1 MDIKTMLPKE
11 LRTRAK
17 KAVLKRIIAF
27 VLLFLG
33 FGAILFFWGEII
45 FKSDSVL
52 FKAICYTI
60 VMLLPFL
67 ITKMPFKL
75 IDRTWSGEVVNI
87 GVKQENCVTTVGGK
101 PLAYIKN
108 HLVLKVKHPNGKIK
122 KRIAMTLEV
131 KRTNGNDRN
140 FALGKI
146 ENQMDRYK
154 IGDMVYH
161 FYGYKYPHV
170 VSKTPDAKKHCI
182 SCGCTNGMDKATCWN
197 CNLPLIAISEI

>member
-1 MDIKTMLPKE
+1 MSIKTLLPKE
-11 LRTRAK
+11 LRIRARI
-17 KAVLKRIIAF
+17 AVLKRIIAF

-33 FGAILFFWGEII
+33 FGTILFFWGEII

-60 VMLLPFL
+60 VMLLPFF
-67 ITKMPFKL
+67 ITRMPFKL
-75 IDRTWSGEVVNI
+75 IDRTWSGEVVDI
-87 GVKQENCVTTVGGK
+87 GVKQENCVTTIAER

-122 KRIAMTLEV
+122 KHTAMTLEA
-131 KRTNGNDRN
+131 KRTKADDRN

-161 FYGYKYPHV
+161 FYGYKYLHV
-170 VSKTPDAKKHCI
+170 VSKSPDAKKHCI
-182 SCGCTNGMDKATCWN
+182 SCGCTNGMDRSNCWN
-197 CNLPLIAISEI
+197 CNLHLIEISEI